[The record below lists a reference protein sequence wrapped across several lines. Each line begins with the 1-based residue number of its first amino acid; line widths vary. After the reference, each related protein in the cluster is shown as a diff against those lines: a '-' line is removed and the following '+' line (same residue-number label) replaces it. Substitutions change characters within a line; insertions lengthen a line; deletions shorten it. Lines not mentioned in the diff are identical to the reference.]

1 MSKHKSLTSVSI
13 GVAPCAFVA
22 GLLFSLAV
30 GVAGCGSGYE
40 VPPQT
45 SQDLLSLRDHV
56 IASKAQIQITSNA
69 ARDLIQRPQQNLT
82 AQITVLADHIAALDT
97 MASRGREMYAGAELR
112 AADYF
117 VDWDRQL
124 KSMSDEIGKVGQ
136 ERRRESMDSFQRL
149 QSQVLDIRGLF
160 QPYMAKL
167 LEVQKYLRIDT
178 TAAGIKAVT
187 PSIKD
192 ALSREPDIMK
202 KADQII
208 SQIDKMRGG
217 H

>member
-13 GVAPCAFVA
+13 GVAPYAFVA

-30 GVAGCGSGYE
+30 GVAGCVSGYE

-45 SQDLLSLRDHV
+45 SSDLLSLRAHV
-56 IASKAQIQITSNA
+56 IASKAQIQMTSNA
-69 ARDLIQRPQQNLT
+69 ARDLVQRPQQNLT
-82 AQITVLADHIAALDT
+82 AQITALANHIATLDT

-124 KSMSDEIGKVGQ
+124 KSMSEQIAKAGQ
-136 ERRRESMDSFQRL
+136 VRREESMASFHTL
-149 QSQVLDIRGLF
+149 QLQVLDIRGLF
-160 QPYMAKL
+160 KPYMAKL
-167 LEVQKYLRIDT
+167 LEVQKYLRTDT

-187 PSIKD
+187 PSIKN
-192 ALSREPDIMK
+192 ALSREPFIMK
-202 KADQII
+202 KADQIVN
-208 SQIDKMRGG
+208 QIDKMRGG